1 MGSFLKQDV
10 DQLEMVQ
17 RQAAVSSRGTTGLET
32 RLKVCM
38 LLELNLPPLQEC
50 RKQQLT
56 TFYKVVEGHITALP
70 LENSLM
76 AADRNHRRIHPTTS
90 KGCSCDNT
98 ITRYKICNTHGFKI
112 PGSNTEQYK
121 SSFIVRTV
129 ANWNKLEDTV
139 VTADSVAA
147 FSSAVGRVLQG
158 AVSHTYT
165 ARSKIFLASSL
176 YINKLHYISLLLK
189 FKVYFALCSSC
200 SVLYSVQL

>member
-38 LLELNLPPLQEC
+38 GCMLLELNLPPLQEC
-50 RKQQLT
+50 KKQQLT
-56 TFYKVVEGHITALP
+56 TVYKVVEGHITALP

-90 KGCSCDNT
+90 KGCSSDNT
-98 ITRYKICNTHGFKI
+98 ITRHKICNTHGFKI
-112 PGSNTEQYK
+112 SGSNTEQYK
-121 SSFIVRTV
+121 SSFAVRTV
-129 ANWNKLEDTV
+129 ANWNKL
-139 VTADSVAA
+139 VTADSVTA

-158 AVSHTYT
+158 AASHT
-165 ARSKIFLASSL
+165 
-176 YINKLHYISLLLK
+176 
-189 FKVYFALCSSC
+189 
-200 SVLYSVQL
+200 